1 VRHSSCPVCLLYRD
15 DWLFLIQAIDVSAL
29 TDLYWLG
36 MELARPLESFF
47 FLAYKTS
54 TFEVLAMNGECGF
67 TC

>member
-47 FLAYKTS
+47 LSGLQDEYF
-54 TFEVLAMNGECGF
+54 
-67 TC
+67 